1 MSDIHTVFLAAQV
14 LWLSMVADPGVLML
28 LRVSCAVFAIVAATV
43 AIRAAVATNS
53 LELTWS
59 ARECRIYRVLMS
71 MLAVSLVCIALYF
84 TAAGVFEV
92 ARTSSPVRLIAADI
106 IFTVHLWIEILIL
119 VFLRAQ
125 YGKKR
130 ARLGMAP
137 A

>member
-1 MSDIHTVFLAAQV
+1 MSETHSLFIAAQT

-28 LRVSCAVFAIVAATV
+28 LRVSSAVFSVVASTV
-43 AIRAAVATNS
+43 AIRAALATDN
-53 LELTWS
+53 LEMTWS
-59 ARECRIYRVLMS
+59 HRECRIYRVLMS
-71 MLAVSLVCIALYF
+71 MLAASLVMIAIYF
-84 TAAGVFEV
+84 VCAGVFEV

-106 IFTVHLWIEILIL
+106 IFTLHLWTQILVL

-130 ARLGMAP
+130 ARLGLAP